1 MKRYILIQLISSAL
15 LFFFNSCSNVSND
28 AVQLMATADKLK
40 ANERYLEALHYY
52 SRGYIAAEKENNNFA
67 AMRCAG
73 NVSILYHCFGNI
85 EGCFQYGE
93 LSYKLAVKIKHVDG
107 QSSLLSNLVTYS
119 CERNDTAKAQKYYNE
134 LTKLKPQ
141 NKNKHEYYCLY
152 EKARIFKAENKV
164 DSALSYHNK
173 ALDYAKRKGM
183 EPLYLLFQESEIGNI
198 LVMQGQCAEA
208 IATGKRCLAEAKRL
222 GSNDM
227 KINSYRML
235 ADSYAKLGEQDSAF
249 FYSDKFNKLYDRM
262 YNMPKFFSVQNDLY
276 TYENSVKES
285 HISRLTAILLA
296 ISLLFIALGCL
307 TAIIIYKNKILK
319 RTQKILIAKNKE
331 LLAIER
337 KQLSAEGTD
346 EEKESGQQKDGYV
359 ISDEKRNTL
368 LKRIKATFADMA
380 VISDPDFNLSKLA
393 ELVESNTKYVS
404 VVINEECHKSFK
416 SMLTE
421 CRIKE
426 ACRRLDNKE
435 YGRYT
440 IRTIYEEVG
449 YRNAASF
456 NRCFKSVMGM
466 TPTVYQKLSSE
477 QESL

>member
-1 MKRYILIQLISSAL
+1 MKRHILIQLISFAL
-15 LFFFNSCSNVSND
+15 PFFISSCSNESND
-28 AVQLMATADKLK
+28 AAQLMATADKLK
-40 ANERYLEALHYY
+40 ANEHYLEALHYY
-52 SRGYIAAEKENNNFA
+52 SRGYMAAEKENNDFA

-85 EGCFQYGE
+85 DGCFQYGE
-93 LSYKLAVKIKHVDG
+93 LSYRLAKKIKHMDG

-119 CERNDTAKAQKYYNE
+119 CERNDTARAQKYYNE
-134 LTKLKPQ
+134 LIKLKPQ
-141 NKNKHEYYCLY
+141 NKSKHEYYCLY

-164 DSALSYHNK
+164 DSALTYHNK
-173 ALDYAKRKGM
+173 ALNYAKSKGM
-183 EPLYLLFQESEIGNI
+183 EPIYRLFQQSEIGNI
-198 LVMQGQCAEA
+198 RVMQGHCAEA
-208 IATGKRCLAEAKRL
+208 IALGKQCLAEAEQL

-235 ADSYAKLGEQDSAF
+235 ADSYAKTGEQDSAY
-249 FYSDKFNKLYDRM
+249 FYSDKFNKLYARM

-276 TYENSVKES
+276 TYENNVKES
-285 HISRLTAILLA
+285 HISRLTAILLG
-296 ISLLFIALGCL
+296 ISLLFIALVCL
-307 TAIIIYKNKILK
+307 TVTIVYKNKILR

-337 KQLSAEGTD
+337 EQLSEESTD
-346 EEKESGQQKDGYV
+346 EGKENGQQKDGYV

-368 LKRIKATFADMA
+368 LKRIKATFADTA

-426 ACRRLDNKE
+426 ACRRLDDKE

-466 TPTVYQKLSSE
+466 TPSVYQKLSLE
-477 QESL
+477 QENL

>member
-1 MKRYILIQLISSAL
+1 MKRHILIQLISFAL
-15 LFFFNSCSNVSND
+15 PFFISSCSNESND
-28 AVQLMATADKLK
+28 AAQLMATADKQK
-40 ANERYLEALHYY
+40 ANEHYLEALHYY
-52 SRGYIAAEKENNNFA
+52 SRGYMAAEKENNDFA

-85 EGCFQYGE
+85 DGCFQYGE
-93 LSYKLAVKIKHVDG
+93 LSYKLAKKIKHMDG

-119 CERNDTAKAQKYYNE
+119 CERNDTARAQKYYNE
-134 LTKLKPQ
+134 LIKLKPQ
-141 NKNKHEYYCLY
+141 NKSKHKYYCLY

-164 DSALSYHNK
+164 DSALAYHKK
-173 ALDYAKRKGM
+173 ALNYAKSKGM
-183 EPLYLLFQESEIGNI
+183 EPIYRLFQQSEIGNI
-198 LVMQGQCAEA
+198 RVMQGHCAEA
-208 IATGKRCLAEAKRL
+208 IALGKQCLAEAEQL

-235 ADSYAKLGEQDSAF
+235 ADSYAKTGEQDSAY
-249 FYSDKFNKLYDRM
+249 FYSDKFNKLYARM

-276 TYENSVKES
+276 TYENNVKES
-285 HISRLTAILLA
+285 HISRLTAILLG
-296 ISLLFIALGCL
+296 ISLLFIALVCL
-307 TAIIIYKNKILK
+307 TVTIVYKNKILR

-337 KQLSAEGTD
+337 EQLSEESTD
-346 EEKESGQQKDGYV
+346 EGKENGQQKDGYV

-368 LKRIKATFADMA
+368 LKRIKATFADTA

-426 ACRRLDNKE
+426 ACRRLDDKE

-466 TPTVYQKLSSE
+466 TPSVYQKLSLE
-477 QESL
+477 QENL

>member
-1 MKRYILIQLISSAL
+1 MKRHILIQLISFAL
-15 LFFFNSCSNVSND
+15 PFFISSCSNESND
-28 AVQLMATADKLK
+28 AAQLMATADKQK
-40 ANERYLEALHYY
+40 ANEHYLEALHYY
-52 SRGYIAAEKENNNFA
+52 SRGYMAAEKENNDFA

-85 EGCFQYGE
+85 DGCFQYGE
-93 LSYKLAVKIKHVDG
+93 LSYKLAKKIKHMDG

-119 CERNDTAKAQKYYNE
+119 CERNDTARAQKYYNE
-134 LTKLKPQ
+134 LIKLKPQ
-141 NKNKHEYYCLY
+141 NKSKHEYYCLY

-164 DSALSYHNK
+164 DSALTYHNK
-173 ALDYAKRKGM
+173 ALNYAKSKGM
-183 EPLYLLFQESEIGNI
+183 EPIYRLFQQSEIGNI
-198 LVMQGQCAEA
+198 RVMQGHCAEA
-208 IATGKRCLAEAKRL
+208 IALGKQCLAEAEQL

-235 ADSYAKLGEQDSAF
+235 ADSYAKMGEQDSAY
-249 FYSDKFNKLYDRM
+249 FYSDKFNKLYARM

-276 TYENSVKES
+276 TYENNVKES
-285 HISRLTAILLA
+285 HISRLTAILLG
-296 ISLLFIALGCL
+296 ISLLFIALVCL
-307 TAIIIYKNKILK
+307 TVTIVYKNKILR

-337 KQLSAEGTD
+337 EQLSEESTD
-346 EEKESGQQKDGYV
+346 EGKENGQQKDGYV

-368 LKRIKATFADMA
+368 LKRIKATFADTA

-426 ACRRLDNKE
+426 ACRRLDDKE

-466 TPTVYQKLSSE
+466 TPSVYQKLSLE
-477 QESL
+477 QENL

>member
-1 MKRYILIQLISSAL
+1 MKRHILIQLISFAL
-15 LFFFNSCSNVSND
+15 PFFISSCSNESND
-28 AVQLMATADKLK
+28 AAQLMATADKLK
-40 ANERYLEALHYY
+40 ANEHYLEALHYY
-52 SRGYIAAEKENNNFA
+52 SRGYMAAEKENNDFA

-85 EGCFQYGE
+85 DGCFQYGE
-93 LSYKLAVKIKHVDG
+93 LSYRLAKKIKHMDG

-119 CERNDTAKAQKYYNE
+119 CERNDTARTQKYYNE
-134 LTKLKPQ
+134 LIKLKPQ
-141 NKNKHEYYCLY
+141 NKSKHEYYCLY

-164 DSALSYHNK
+164 DSALAYHNK
-173 ALDYAKRKGM
+173 ALNYAKSKGM
-183 EPLYLLFQESEIGNI
+183 EPIYRLFQQSEIGNI
-198 LVMQGQCAEA
+198 RVMQGHCAEA
-208 IATGKRCLAEAKRL
+208 IALGKQCLAEAEQL

-235 ADSYAKLGEQDSAF
+235 ADSYAKMGEQDSAY
-249 FYSDKFNKLYDRM
+249 FYSDKFNKLYARM

-276 TYENSVKES
+276 TYENNVKES
-285 HISRLTAILLA
+285 HISRLTAILLG
-296 ISLLFIALGCL
+296 ISLLFIALVCL
-307 TAIIIYKNKILK
+307 TVTIVYKNKILR

-337 KQLSAEGTD
+337 EQLSEESTD
-346 EEKESGQQKDGYV
+346 EEKENGQQKDGYV

-368 LKRIKATFADMA
+368 LKRIKATFADTA

-426 ACRRLDNKE
+426 ACRRLDDKE

-466 TPTVYQKLSSE
+466 TPSVYQKLSLE
-477 QESL
+477 QENL

>member
-1 MKRYILIQLISSAL
+1 MKRHILIQLISFAL
-15 LFFFNSCSNVSND
+15 PFFISSCSNESND
-28 AVQLMATADKLK
+28 AAQLMATADKLK
-40 ANERYLEALHYY
+40 ANEHYLEALHYY
-52 SRGYIAAEKENNNFA
+52 SRGYMAAEKENNDFA

-85 EGCFQYGE
+85 DGCFQYGE
-93 LSYKLAVKIKHVDG
+93 LSYRLAMKIKHMDG

-119 CERNDTAKAQKYYNE
+119 CERNDTARAQKYYNE
-134 LTKLKPQ
+134 LIKLKPQ
-141 NKNKHEYYCLY
+141 NKSKHEYYCLY

-164 DSALSYHNK
+164 DSALAYHKK
-173 ALDYAKRKGM
+173 ALNYAKSKGM
-183 EPLYLLFQESEIGNI
+183 EPIYRLFQQSEIGNI
-198 LVMQGQCAEA
+198 RVMQGHCAEA
-208 IATGKRCLAEAKRL
+208 IALGKQCLAEAEQL

-235 ADSYAKLGEQDSAF
+235 ADSYAKTGEQDSAY
-249 FYSDKFNKLYDRM
+249 FYSDKFNKLYARM

-276 TYENSVKES
+276 TYENNVKES
-285 HISRLTAILLA
+285 HISRLTAILLG
-296 ISLLFIALGCL
+296 ISLLFIALVCL
-307 TAIIIYKNKILK
+307 TVTIVYKNKILR

-337 KQLSAEGTD
+337 EQLSEESTD
-346 EEKESGQQKDGYV
+346 EGKENGQQKDGYV

-368 LKRIKATFADMA
+368 LKRIKATFADTA

-426 ACRRLDNKE
+426 ACRRLDDKE

-466 TPTVYQKLSSE
+466 TPSVYQKLSLE
-477 QESL
+477 QENL

>member
-1 MKRYILIQLISSAL
+1 MFFIS
-15 LFFFNSCSNVSND
+15 SCSNESND
-28 AVQLMATADKLK
+28 AAQLMATADKLK
-40 ANERYLEALHYY
+40 ANEHYLEALHYY
-52 SRGYIAAEKENNNFA
+52 SRGYMAAEKEHNDFA

-85 EGCFQYGE
+85 DGCFQYGE
-93 LSYKLAVKIKHVDG
+93 LSYRLAMKIKHVDG
-107 QSSLLSNLVTYS
+107 QSALLSNLVTYS
-119 CERNDTAKAQKYYNE
+119 CERNDTTRAKKYYNE
-134 LTKLKPQ
+134 LIKLKPQ
-141 NKNKHEYYCLY
+141 NRTKHEYYCLY

-164 DSALSYHNK
+164 DSALSYHSK
-173 ALDYAKRKGM
+173 ALNYAKSKGM
-183 EPLYLLFQESEIGNI
+183 EPIYRLFQQSEIGNI
-198 LVMQGQCAEA
+198 LVMQGHCAEA
-208 IATGKRCLAEAKRL
+208 IALGKQCLAEAEQL

-235 ADSYAKLGEQDSAF
+235 ADSYAKTGEQDSAY
-249 FYSDKFNKLYDRM
+249 FYSAKFNKLYDRM

-276 TYENSVKES
+276 TYENNVKES
-285 HISRLTAILLA
+285 HISRLTAILLG
-296 ISLLFIALGCL
+296 ISLLFIALVCL
-307 TAIIIYKNKILK
+307 TMIIVYKNKILR

-337 KQLSAEGTD
+337 KQLSEENTD
-346 EEKESGQQKDGYV
+346 DEKENGQQKDGYV

-368 LKRIKATFADMA
+368 LKRIKAAFADTA

-426 ACRRLDNKE
+426 ACRRLDDKE

-466 TPTVYQKLSSE
+466 TPTVYQKLSLE